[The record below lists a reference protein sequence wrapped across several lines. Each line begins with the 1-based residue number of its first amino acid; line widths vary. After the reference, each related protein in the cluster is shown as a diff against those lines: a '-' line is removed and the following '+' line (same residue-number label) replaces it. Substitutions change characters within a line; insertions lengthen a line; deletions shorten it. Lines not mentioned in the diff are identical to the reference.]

1 MKQTKI
7 AKRVAVLGATAL
19 LTIGAAV
26 GTAQAGTGGQST
38 GTRLAVVDA
47 GEVGGKPACVE
58 KTGTSD
64 VEIPGGTV
72 GEPMDAVLDT
82 SPVEDPEWDCVVDYK
97 WITSDDN
104 AWDGSVG
111 EPGEAVLSTEATK

>member
-1 MKQTKI
+1 VKQTKI

-38 GTRLAVVDA
+38 DSRLPVVYV
-47 GEVGGKPACVE
+47 GEVDGKPACLE
-58 KTGTSD
+58 ATED
-64 VEIPGGTV
+64 VKIPGGSV
-72 GEPMDAVLDT
+72 GEPVDAVLDT
-82 SPVEDPEWDCVVDYK
+82 SPVEYPEFECVVDFK
-97 WITSDDN
+97 EVTSDDN
-104 AWDGSVG
+104 AWDGSLG